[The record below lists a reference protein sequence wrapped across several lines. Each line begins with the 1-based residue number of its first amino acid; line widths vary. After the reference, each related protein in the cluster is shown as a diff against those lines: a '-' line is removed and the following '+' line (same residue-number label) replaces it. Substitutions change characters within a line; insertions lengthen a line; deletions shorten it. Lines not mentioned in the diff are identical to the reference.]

1 MELDHG
7 PWRLLL
13 DPARG
18 ASFIALTHEGRD
30 ILAPAGPG
38 DDPSR
43 GPRGAFWMAP
53 WTNRLDAGRIEAD
66 GVVHHMPITRPAEN
80 NALHGFARDAA
91 WAVEASDR
99 QGARLGCT
107 IAHAPFAAR
116 MTLDIRLSEGG
127 LVIAATL
134 ANTGAAPTPMGFGW
148 HPWFARPPGTRLAF
162 RARTVFGRDVRNLP
176 RGPRPSAGFAGADRA
191 LDGLDTHFA
200 GWDGRAR
207 LTHPDGFAFD
217 LVATGAWAG
226 NLQVYAPTGGG
237 VLCVEPVT
245 HAPDAANNP
254 VAAAHGPMHRL
265 APGQTLAAALR
276 LEAGA
281 HRG

>member
-1 MELDHG
+1 MELAHG

-18 ASFIALTHEGRD
+18 ASFVALTHEGRD

-53 WTNRLDAGRIEAD
+53 WTNRLDAGRIEVGGA
-66 GVVHHMPITRPAEN
+66 VHHMPITRPAEN
-80 NALHGFARDAA
+80 TALHGFARDAA
-91 WAVEASDR
+91 WVVEAADGSR
-99 QGARLGCT
+99 ARLAGA

-116 MTLDIRLSEGG
+116 MTLDIGLSDAG
-127 LVIAATL
+127 LAIAAALT
-134 ANTGAAPTPMGFGW
+134 NTGTAPTPMGFGW

-162 RARTVFGRDVRNLP
+162 GARTVFGRNARNLAIA
-176 RGPRPSAGFAGADRA
+176 PRPSAGFAGADRA

-200 GWDGRAR
+200 GWDGIAR
-207 LTHPDGFAFD
+207 LTHPDGFAFR
-217 LVATGAWAG
+217 LVATGPWAA
-226 NLQVYAPTGGG
+226 NLQVYAPPGGG

-245 HAPDAANNP
+245 HAPDAVNNP
-254 VAAAHGPMHRL
+254 ALAAHGPMHIL
-265 APGQTLAAALR
+265 APGETLAAALR

>member
-1 MELDHG
+1 MDLARG
-7 PWRLLL
+7 PWRLRL

-18 ASFIALTHEGRD
+18 ASFLALTHEGRD
-30 ILAPAGPG
+30 ILAPAGPA

-53 WTNRLDAGRIEAD
+53 WTNRLDGGRIAVG

-80 NALHGFARDAA
+80 TALHGFARDAA
-91 WAVEASDR
+91 WAVEAAE
-99 QGARLGCT
+99 GGAARLACT

-116 MTLDIRLSEGG
+116 MTLDIRLAGAG
-127 LVIAATL
+127 LAIAASL
-134 ANTGAAPTPMGFGW
+134 ANIGTAPTPMGFGW

-162 RARTVFGRDVRNLP
+162 AARTVFGRDGRNLAIA
-176 RGPRPSAGFAGADRA
+176 PRPCAGLAGADRA

-207 LTHPDGFAFD
+207 LAHPDGFAFR

-254 VAAAHGPMHRL
+254 VAAAHGPMHVL
-265 APGQTLAAALR
+265 APGGALAAALR
-276 LEAGA
+276 LEAEAVG
-281 HRG
+281 G